1 MWKEWLR
8 LHKPSVESLNSTYSD
23 TNKLIKEIIKEI
35 DDAINNDRLSRQ
47 DFDRIQ
53 QKIVDMLSEKGNS
66 EYLHSIANLALLS
79 FEANAALSNSTF
91 DVKRNE
97 IIKMDKEGA
106 FIPFCT
112 RMVFLKYYTLSAKN
126 QLHFWGKDDRD
137 AYVNEMNIV
146 LGTYLEGKIRLEN
159 GTK

>member
-1 MWKEWLR
+1 M
-8 LHKPSVESLNSTYSD
+8 
-23 TNKLIKEIIKEI
+23 IKEI

-47 DFDRIQ
+47 DFDSIQ
-53 QKIVDMLSEKGNS
+53 QEIVGLLSEEGHS

-112 RMVFLKYYTLSAKN
+112 RMVFLKYYTPSAKN

-146 LGTYLEGKIRLEN
+146 LGTYLEEKILLEK